1 MSARH
6 LTGMILMIGG
16 ALAAILG
23 PIWIDVTAPTIAVPT
38 CKGALAEVNFCDTA
52 IHRLAGLPLLGLWA
66 FILGGI
72 AVFVVGFVIAVTE
85 GKRK

>member
-6 LTGMILMIGG
+6 LTALILMVGG
-16 ALAAILG
+16 ALTAILG

-38 CKGALAEVNFCDTA
+38 CKGALATVSFCDAT

-72 AVFVVGFVIAVTE
+72 AVFIIGFIVAVYD
-85 GKRK
+85 GD